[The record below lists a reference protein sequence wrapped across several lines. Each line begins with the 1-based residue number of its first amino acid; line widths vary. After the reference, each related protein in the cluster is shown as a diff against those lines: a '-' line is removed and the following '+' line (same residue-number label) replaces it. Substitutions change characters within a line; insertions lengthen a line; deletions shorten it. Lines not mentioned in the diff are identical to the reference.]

1 MNTPN
6 SLIGRLIDQFR
17 LDQFIAKG
25 AMGLVFKAFDTVLV
39 RTVALKLISKKIE
52 EELTE
57 EESTIREEARKRLIQ
72 EAKAAGRLN
81 HPNILTIYS
90 YGETDD
96 FEYISME
103 YVTGRTLAQVVQER
117 KVIEPAE
124 AIDIGEQILM
134 ALEAANKEQIVH
146 RDIKPSNIMITDDG
160 RLKVMDFGIAKLP
173 SFSMTTT
180 GTVLGT
186 PYYMSPE
193 QISGQKVDIR
203 SDIFSTGAVLYQILT
218 GERPFEA
225 TNTATLAYKI
235 VQVEPVPP
243 DVLNIHIPHPLG
255 AIVKKALTKNPS
267 HRYQTPTE
275 MLKALRTLRQEE
287 EARAISAGDATMKLP
302 SPEEQATIQVYRP
315 DRPPT
320 EPLKTIPDASD
331 HEEKRSSAAGPEESA
346 PSTPK
351 IRLVPTQPEA
361 HEEPE
366 KPDQETVMAV
376 SDQSAT
382 KDHES
387 EPHPAGVAKPGETPS
402 QNLDLPEDN
411 SKEVVPAARALRQ
424 AAKSASSEPAGV
436 KSARGAPAAR
446 GSKYALAAVICLA
459 LLGGGFLVNSFLKGK
474 GQTVPPGTQGGGRQT
489 PGQAVPGAP
498 SDAAPG
504 KEAKSSSPSPA
515 PGSTERPTVESLLLQ
530 AKSRQWENDP
540 VQTQKLLE
548 EAVAMDP
555 NHFEANFQLA
565 RVLTHRQEY
574 ARAIE
579 VYKRALALNNQ
590 APEVYF
596 NLGYIYLNQGAY
608 DDAIQNYEACWT
620 LHPSYQD
627 EVLTNL
633 GIAYL
638 KKNQTDRAQQLFQQ
652 ALDINPSNFVARSY
666 MRGSSPSTATSTQPP
681 ASGPPAE
688 PTASA
693 DKTAQASQRA
703 TSLVDEAKGLIQTNP
718 ASAGKLL
725 REAVNLDPNSF
736 EAHLQL
742 GRLYTF
748 QKNFDTAIKHYEKAL
763 RLNEQA
769 PDAYFNLGFIYM
781 AQKQYDRAIQ
791 SYEAC
796 LGLKPPYTDEVLTNL
811 GISYLRKTAP
821 SQARTLFEEALDH
834 NPNNEIARSYL
845 AQLDKAADSAP
856 GSPQATGSSPGQ
868 PEASRVEGQ
877 YSVAG
882 VNPGGAPYEGTASIK
897 RSGDRYNVNWQ
908 IGSDAFAGTGT
919 LVGDTLT
926 VNWKSSTGGSG
937 LVIYTM
943 TTDGVLKGV
952 WAGGKGSETLTPV
965 Q

>member
-17 LDQFIAKG
+17 LDKFIAKG
-25 AMGLVFKAFDTVLV
+25 AMGMVFKAFDTVLV
-39 RTVALKLISKKIE
+39 RTVALKLISKKIDE
-52 EELTE
+52 DLTE

-90 YGETDD
+90 YGETED
-96 FEYISME
+96 FEYICME
-103 YVTGRTLAQVVQER
+103 YVTGKTLSQILQER
-117 KVIEPAE
+117 RVIDPAE
-124 AIDIGEQILM
+124 AIDIGDQILQ
-134 ALEAANKEQIVH
+134 ALEAANREQIVH

-203 SDIFSTGAVLYQILT
+203 SDLFSTGAVLYQILT

-255 AIVKKALTKNPS
+255 AIVKKALTKNPN
-267 HRYQTPTE
+267 HRYQTPAE
-275 MLKALRTLRQEE
+275 MLKALHTIRQEE
-287 EARAISAGDATMKLP
+287 EARGSSTADATVKF
-302 SPEEQATIQVYRP
+302 SVSDADATIQAQRP
-315 DRPPT
+315 DGHVTAPPV
-320 EPLKTIPDASD
+320 PDDYSADHQQERAAAAEEVPASL
-331 HEEKRSSAAGPEESA
+331 
-346 PSTPK
+346 PK
-351 IRLVPTQPEA
+351 IRLVPAQPDTDEG
-361 HEEPE
+361 PE
-366 KPDQETVMAV
+366 DSDQATVMAMPEPPPMDDRKTEPG
-376 SDQSAT
+376 SPQDEKPQTTPPDRSA
-382 KDHES
+382 
-387 EPHPAGVAKPGETPS
+387 P
-402 QNLDLPEDN
+402 PEDEH
-411 SKEVVPAARALRQ
+411 KGVVPASRTVKHASKPTPSVPGSIKTAR
-424 AAKSASSEPAGV
+424 P
-436 KSARGAPAAR
+436 APAPR
-446 GSKYALAAVICLA
+446 GGKYALAAVLCLA
-459 LLGGGFLVNSFLKGK
+459 LVGAGFLVNSLLRGK
-474 GQTVPPGTQGGGRQT
+474 GQTVPPPTREAEQAGQKTGSETGSPTTQ
-489 PGQAVPGAP
+489 
-498 SDAAPG
+498 
-504 KEAKSSSPSPA
+504 AKSSSQAPSSPSA
-515 PGSTERPTVESLLLQ
+515 SKPTVESLLLQ
-530 AKSRQWENDP
+530 VKSRQWENDP
-540 VQTQKLLE
+540 VQAQKVLE
-548 EAVAMDP
+548 EAVALDP

-574 ARAIE
+574 PRAIE

-590 APEVYF
+590 APEVFF
-596 NLGYIYLNQGAY
+596 NLGYIYLNQGSY
-608 DDAIQNYEACWT
+608 DAAIENYEACWA

-638 KKNQTDRAQQLFQQ
+638 KKNQADRAQQLFQQ

-666 MRGSSPSTATSTQPP
+666 MRGSSGPGTPSQQPP
-681 ASGPPAE
+681 PSGTPAESVASG
-688 PTASA
+688 
-693 DKTAQASQRA
+693 DKAVPQAAQRA
-703 TSLVDEAKGLIQTNP
+703 ASLVEEAKGLIQSNP
-718 ASAGKLL
+718 TSAGKLL
-725 REAVNLDPNSF
+725 REAITLDPNSF

-748 QKNFDTAIKHYEKAL
+748 QKNFDTAIGHYEKAL
-763 RLNEQA
+763 RLNEQT

-781 AQKQYDRAIQ
+781 TQKQYDRAIQ

-811 GISYLRKTAP
+811 GISYLRKSSP
-821 SQARTLFEEALDH
+821 SQARTLFQEALDW
-834 NPNNEIARSYL
+834 NPKNEIARNYI
-845 AQLDKAADSAP
+845 AQLDKAQDTP
-856 GSPQATGSSPGQ
+856 GSPQATGARPAQ
-868 PEASRVEGQ
+868 QEASLVEGD

-882 VNPGGAPYEGTASIK
+882 VNPGGSPYEGTASIK

-908 IGSDAFAGTGT
+908 IGSDAFTGTGT

-926 VNWKSSTGGSG
+926 VNWKDGGGGAG

-943 TTDGVLKGV
+943 TTEGVLKGV
-952 WAGGKGSETLTPV
+952 WAGGKGSETLTPA